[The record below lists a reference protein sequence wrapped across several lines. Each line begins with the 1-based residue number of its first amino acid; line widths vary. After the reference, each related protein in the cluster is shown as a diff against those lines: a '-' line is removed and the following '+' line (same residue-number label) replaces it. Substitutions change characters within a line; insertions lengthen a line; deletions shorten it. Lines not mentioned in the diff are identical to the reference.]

1 MRTVKRRAPR
11 IMQRITGREKMP
23 GSGAEPKMIPE
34 ERRGPSGFMRFIS
47 SEEPLCPY
55 PGPLLS
61 LQGHEV
67 TIKIKWVCP
76 NPKM

>member
-34 ERRGPSGFMRFIS
+34 ERRGPSGFMRSSIS
-47 SEEPLCPY
+47 WYKPSPTTSSKADKAEK
-55 PGPLLS
+55 
-61 LQGHEV
+61 V
-67 TIKIKWVCP
+67 A
-76 NPKM
+76 